1 MFLNSD
7 IIEIVILYNLLCSDY
22 YKLIYIINDFFCFL
36 FNINWFLL
44 NNFRD
49 LYK

>member
-7 IIEIVILYNLLCSDY
+7 INVIVILYNLLCSNH
-22 YKLIYIINDFFCFL
+22 YKLIYIINDVFCFL